1 MLHISFGITAY
12 ILFITFILGCCLGSF
27 ADCMAVRLVS
37 GQSVLSGRSHCD
49 SCGHVLGVL
58 DLFPVLSWLLLKGKC
73 RYCGAKIPP
82 ESFITELIAGIGCC
96 LVVYRYDLS
105 VMSLQ
110 GILLGLILLIVSL
123 TDLHSWIIPDRLHV
137 AGVLVFLATTVFMP
151 DPLHN
156 ILRGLLLGIAL
167 GGGMLVLSLLFDRLT
182 GKESL
187 GGGDIKL
194 LFYDRVV
201 PWVSLGNFILPYF
214 ELPFGT
220 WFCYSQKNP
229 ETSLWSVYCGSMFY
243 YDRIWRRDDPVVYGA
258 ILKRSI
264 IYEKLFGY

>member
-27 ADCMAVRLVS
+27 ADCAAVRLVS

-182 GKESL
+182 GKKAWAEE
-187 GGGDIKL
+187 
-194 LFYDRVV
+194 
-201 PWVSLGNFILPYF
+201 ILNYF
-214 ELPFGT
+214 L
-220 WFCYSQKNP
+220 
-229 ETSLWSVYCGSMFY
+229 
-243 YDRIWRRDDPVVYGA
+243 
-258 ILKRSI
+258 
-264 IYEKLFGY
+264 

>member
-27 ADCMAVRLVS
+27 ADCAAVRLVS

-73 RYCGAKIPP
+73 RYCGAKIPL

-194 LFYDRVV
+194 FFMTGLY
-201 PWVSLGNFILPYF
+201 LG
-214 ELPFGT
+214 
-220 WFCYSQKNP
+220 FCYSQKNP

>member
-1 MLHISFGITAY
+1 
-12 ILFITFILGCCLGSF
+12 
-27 ADCMAVRLVS
+27 MAVRLVS

-137 AGVLVFLATTVFMP
+137 AGVLVFLATTFHAGSITQYP
-151 DPLHN
+151 Q
-156 ILRGLLLGIAL
+156 GIAVRNCL
-167 GGGMLVLSLLFDRLT
+167 RRRHAC
-182 GKESL
+182 
-187 GGGDIKL
+187 II
-194 LFYDRVV
+194 
-201 PWVSLGNFILPYF
+201 P
-214 ELPFGT
+214 PF
-220 WFCYSQKNP
+220 
-229 ETSLWSVYCGSMFY
+229 
-243 YDRIWRRDDPVVYGA
+243 
-258 ILKRSI
+258 
-264 IYEKLFGY
+264 

>member
-12 ILFITFILGCCLGSF
+12 ILFHYIY
-27 ADCMAVRLVS
+27 
-37 GQSVLSGRSHCD
+37 
-49 SCGHVLGVL
+49 
-58 DLFPVLSWLLLKGKC
+58 PWLLPGKLCRLYGGAPGIRSVCSFRSFPLRQLRPCFRGSGSVPCSFLAAFKGKC

-194 LFYDRVV
+194 FL
-201 PWVSLGNFILPYF
+201 
-214 ELPFGT
+214 
-220 WFCYSQKNP
+220 
-229 ETSLWSVYCGSMFY
+229 
-243 YDRIWRRDDPVVYGA
+243 
-258 ILKRSI
+258 
-264 IYEKLFGY
+264 

>member
-1 MLHISFGITAY
+1 M
-12 ILFITFILGCCLGSF
+12 
-27 ADCMAVRLVS
+27 
-37 GQSVLSGRSHCD
+37 
-49 SCGHVLGVL
+49 
-58 DLFPVLSWLLLKGKC
+58 
-73 RYCGAKIPP
+73 
-82 ESFITELIAGIGCC
+82 
-96 LVVYRYDLS
+96 
-105 VMSLQ
+105 
-110 GILLGLILLIVSL
+110 ILLIVSL

-194 LFYDRVV
+194 FFMTGLYLGSAWEILFY
-201 PWVSLGNFILPYF
+201 LIF

>member
-156 ILRGLLLGIAL
+156 IQGIAVRNCL
-167 GGGMLVLSLLFDRLT
+167 RRRHAC
-182 GKESL
+182 
-187 GGGDIKL
+187 II
-194 LFYDRVV
+194 
-201 PWVSLGNFILPYF
+201 P
-214 ELPFGT
+214 PF
-220 WFCYSQKNP
+220 
-229 ETSLWSVYCGSMFY
+229 
-243 YDRIWRRDDPVVYGA
+243 
-258 ILKRSI
+258 
-264 IYEKLFGY
+264 

>member
-27 ADCMAVRLVS
+27 ADCAAVRLVS

-58 DLFPVLSWLLLKGKC
+58 DLFPVLSWLLLKGN
-73 RYCGAKIPP
+73 
-82 ESFITELIAGIGCC
+82 
-96 LVVYRYDLS
+96 DLS

-194 LFYDRVV
+194 FFMTGLYLGSAWEILFYLIL
-201 PWVSLGNFILPYF
+201 SCLLGLGFAALRKTQK
-214 ELPFGT
+214 LPFGPSIAAAC
-220 WFCYSQKNP
+220 FI
-229 ETSLWSVYCGSMFY
+229 M
-243 YDRIWRRDDPVVYGA
+243 IVYGDVMT
-258 ILKRSI
+258 RW
-264 IYEKLFGY
+264 YTGLF

>member
-167 GGGMLVLSLLFDRLT
+167 GGGMLVLSLLLT
-182 GKESL
+182 A
-187 GGGDIKL
+187 
-194 LFYDRVV
+194 
-201 PWVSLGNFILPYF
+201 
-214 ELPFGT
+214 
-220 WFCYSQKNP
+220 SQERKP
-229 ETSLWSVYCGSMFY
+229 G
-243 YDRIWRRDDPVVYGA
+243 RRRY
-258 ILKRSI
+258 
-264 IYEKLFGY
+264 

>member
-27 ADCMAVRLVS
+27 ADCAAVRLVS

-182 GKESL
+182 GKERL

-194 LFYDRVV
+194 FFMTVLYLV
-201 PWVSLGNFILPYF
+201 
-214 ELPFGT
+214 
-220 WFCYSQKNP
+220 
-229 ETSLWSVYCGSMFY
+229 GS
-243 YDRIWRRDDPVVYGA
+243 
-258 ILKRSI
+258 S
-264 IYEKLFGY
+264 